1 MPAPAQGNRDNR
13 IQDIQLQTT
22 DATQT
27 VVVDRL
33 IRPATA
39 ILIQTWVAARQ
50 AGDTGRAGFIR
61 QALVYRTGAGGNFR
75 ILVTGEVAKTINWHV
90 RWELVRAG

>member
-50 AGDTGRAGFIR
+50 AGDTGRAGRSCI
-61 QALVYRTGAGGNFR
+61 
-75 ILVTGEVAKTINWHV
+75 
-90 RWELVRAG
+90 ELGPGVECRARSTLS